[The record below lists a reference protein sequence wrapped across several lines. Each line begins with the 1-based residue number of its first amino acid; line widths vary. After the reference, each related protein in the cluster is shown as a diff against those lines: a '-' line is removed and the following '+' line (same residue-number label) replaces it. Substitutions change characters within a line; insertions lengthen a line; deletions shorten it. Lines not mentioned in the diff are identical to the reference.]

1 MMASLFIY
9 ILKWAISLTLLYS
22 LYGLFLRKETFHRFN
37 RMVLVGILLTSMVL
51 PFCTIHTKQET
62 VVSKQMTEIE
72 ENISNEIVIW
82 SQPEEGVAEVS
93 QGLTSSEA
101 EEHPRTLHL
110 NLTRWLIIIYVLG
123 LVYFWALYLLS
134 LLSIYRVIGR
144 SRRMERDGLP
154 KGIRLMAN
162 SSIRMPFCWFGTIV
176 IRETDT
182 DDGGVDAIIAHELA
196 HGRLRHSWDNLLTD
210 LTTNMLWWLPF
221 AWMLRRDLRDV
232 HEYQADQAVMDKGFD
247 VKAYQHLLVER
258 ATDPAPYEIVN
269 NFERNPI
276 KRRLLMMFRDPS
288 NKYAWM
294 KALYLIPLAGIA
306 LIAFAKP
313 DTMAAIETEVSAEV
327 ASFPTPFSSSSDDQ
341 TSPTNDNDWMQDP
354 RGIYK
359 MTRITGRG
367 GIEMSAPFDQYKICR
382 DEATISLFVDAGN
395 PGDIQFRMNINDEI
409 VFNYTG
415 KVPQEED
422 GHGSQI
428 YDSNGKE
435 FKLRWWS
442 MHKGHALF
450 PDNDWVVEKYERDK
464 FSKPAEEILNL
475 MKEPP
480 RAKGRDYYAGRWVSM
495 GERESAAEV
504 IALKEG
510 IEAGKKKPD
519 LRELMVMIVRD
530 KRMAMLRLLDGRN
543 MARRGVMGRVMPIT
557 HKGKNE
563 LRIAGHR
570 FEIHQIDDQFFYIKT
585 EKGDYQL
592 WLRDTYTPNSF
603 YDVFIDMLHADQH
616 QKLSLPTSKIDPK
629 PTDTDLPRSA
639 SDSIYIAPNVSIAE
653 YEGGQTV
660 LMQYLQTN
668 LHYPDPIYRKYGFE
682 GRLLVT
688 FVVEKDGSLQHFS
701 VIRNDIRTK
710 ETASSLHLT
719 DEEYEAFVSKRKKA
733 FEESVIELLQS
744 MPHWRPAIHETD
756 GKQEYVRMRYT
767 LPFTFKLL

>member
-1 MMASLFIY
+1 MASFFIY
-9 ILKWAISLTLLYS
+9 MLKWALSLTLLYS
-22 LYGLFLRKETFHRFN
+22 LYGLFLRKETFHLFN
-37 RMVLVGILLTSMVL
+37 RMVLVGIMLTSMVL
-51 PFCTIHTKQET
+51 PFCTIRTKQET

-82 SQPEEGVAEVS
+82 SQPEEEVAEVS

-101 EEHPRTLHL
+101 EELPRTLHL

-327 ASFPTPFSSSSDDQ
+327 ASFPTPFSSSSDDR

-382 DEATISLFVDAGN
+382 DDATISLFVDASN
-395 PGDIQFRMNINDEI
+395 PGDVQFRMNINDDI
-409 VFNYTG
+409 IFNYTG

-519 LRELMVMIVRD
+519 LGELMVMIVRD

-616 QKLSLPTSKIDPK
+616 QKLSLPTSKLAPK
-629 PTDTDLPRSA
+629 QPDIDLPRSA

-701 VIRNDIRTK
+701 VFRNDIRTK